1 MQSLDDLVSLSE
13 QLVQRLDSLGR
24 FEIQELVVR
33 EACEIEVAIYLD
45 KLNNLLSADRPMS
58 FCLVE
63 E

>member
-45 KLNNLLSADRPMS
+45 ELNNLLGADRPMS